1 MQNNFRKI
9 LIISALVFPVLLSGC
24 QLFTPTPVN
33 NPAETPTPIPATAT
47 ITATTTPTSTETPT
61 QTPTVTTPEPTDTPT
76 IIPTPT
82 WVYNE
87 PGQVVAPIL
96 LYHHVSGESYSGR
109 YNVSVPG
116 FQDQMQALSDHGYTA
131 VTISQVLDALLEGAE
146 LPEKPI
152 VITFDDGHMSVYKN
166 AFPIMESYGFPG
178 VFYIVANRINNSAD
192 FINIEQIT
200 EMINAG
206 WEIGSHSYTHAD
218 VTLNPDAA
226 YKEIAQSR
234 IVLEQALSTDIKT
247 FAYPFGTFDSNS
259 AQKVSQYGYRA
270 GIGLGTRIIHTLNT
284 LWYMHRIEVYGE
296 YTLDDFL
303 MRIDP

>member
-1 MQNNFRKI
+1 MQNNLRKI
-9 LIISALVFPVLLSGC
+9 LIISALVFLVLLSGC

-47 ITATTTPTSTETPT
+47 KTATATSTETPT

-131 VTISQVLDALLEGAE
+131 VTISQMLDALLEGAE

-166 AFPIMESYGFPG
+166 AFPIMESFGFPG
-178 VFYIVANRINNSAD
+178 VFYIVTNRINNSQD
-192 FINIEQIT
+192 FVNIEQIKT
-200 EMINAG
+200 MIDAG
-206 WEIGSHSYTHAD
+206 WEMGSHSYTHAD
-218 VTLNPDAA
+218 VTSNHDTVS
-226 YKEIAQSR
+226 YEIARSR
-234 IVLEQALSTDIKT
+234 NDLKQALSTEIST
-247 FAYPFGTFDSNS
+247 FAYPFGTIDSFT
-259 AQKVSQYGYRA
+259 AQKVIEYGYRA
-270 GIGLGTRIIHTLNT
+270 GMGLGTRIVHTPDS
-284 LWYMHRIEVYGE
+284 LWYIHRIEIYGE

-303 MRIDP
+303 MRIDPQ